1 MSVLRVVEKEIDNI
15 RSDQRRAEFH
25 ANRVL
30 CALRHITD
38 IVSHMHQ
45 TGGFPDREV
54 QELETL
60 RENLRAIYS
69 LIVQLPVIHGYSYRP
84 QVESSSSPA

>member
-15 RSDQRRAEFH
+15 RSDQRRAEFY

-54 QELETL
+54 QELEKL
-60 RENLRAIYS
+60 REKLRAIYS
-69 LIVQLPVIHGYSYRP
+69 LIVQLPVIHGYSYRL